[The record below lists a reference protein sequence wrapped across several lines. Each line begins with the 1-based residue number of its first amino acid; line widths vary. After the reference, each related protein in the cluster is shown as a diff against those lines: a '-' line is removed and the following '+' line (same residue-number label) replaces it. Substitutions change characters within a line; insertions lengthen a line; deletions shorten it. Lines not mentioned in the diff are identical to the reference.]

1 MSLPPV
7 EVPTGAMRF
16 NSDSQKLEYY
26 DGAQWLQV
34 STFSPLLN
42 GGARGVF
49 GGGRGPAAP
58 APDNIIDYITISSTG
73 NATDFGDL
81 TVARRRV
88 SACAS
93 STRGIW
99 GGGYNPDR
107 NVLDYITIS
116 STGNAADFGDL
127 TVARRTVGSTSNSTR
142 GLWAGGTINPPAPDT
157 VLNTIDYVTIAST
170 GNAVDYGD
178 LTIARDG
185 PQALSSPTR
194 GVFSGGISSPS
205 PLTNTNVIDYITIS
219 TLGNAQDFGDLVV
232 TTRNCGACSNAT
244 RGLFG
249 GGYTPTAVNT
259 IQYVTIATL
268 GNAVKFGDLIRTGGF
283 SQGVSSSTRG
293 VWGGA
298 YSQPESYINVIQ
310 YVNIATQS
318 NAVDFGDLTRTS
330 SAAGACSNAHGGL

>member
-1 MSLPPV
+1 MS
-7 EVPTGAMRF
+7 EVPSGAMRF
-16 NSDSQKLEYY
+16 NSDSQKLEYW

-34 STFSPLLN
+34 STFSPNLN
-42 GGARGVF
+42 GGARGLF

-58 APDNIIDYITISSTG
+58 APDNTIDYITISSTG

-81 TVARRRV
+81 TVARRRL

-99 GGGYNPDR
+99 GGGYNPDS

-116 STGNAADFGDL
+116 STGNAQDFGDL
-127 TVARRTVGSTSNSTR
+127 TQARRTVGSTSNSTR
-142 GLWAGGTINPPAPDT
+142 GLWAGGTNNTPTPDT
-157 VLNTIDYVTIAST
+157 LLNTIDYVTIAST

-178 LTIARDG
+178 LTIIRDG

-194 GVFSGGISSPS
+194 GIFAGGISSPS
-205 PLTNTNVIDYITIS
+205 PLTNTNIVDYVTIS
-219 TLGNAQDFGDLVV
+219 TLGNAIDFGDLVV
-232 TTRNCGACSNAT
+232 TTRNCGGCSNAT

-268 GNAVKFGDLIRTGGF
+268 GNAVKFGELIRIGGF